1 MHLVTDAVGFLASL
15 ASFLVLVPQA
25 VRVRRDRHDPA
36 ALAAVSVPTQAMLLT
51 NSLLWAVYAL
61 LIGSLWVGAPVVV
74 NAPITATTI
83 VLALRARRTL
93 AACSVVAAS
102 AASAGAGFVASA
114 VAVAD
119 AGQEPRVV
127 LAAREL
133 VAAA

>member
-1 MHLVTDAVGFLASL
+1 MPLVTEAVGFLASL

-25 VRVRRDRHDPA
+25 VRVRRDRHDPV

-83 VLALRARRTL
+83 VLAVRARRTV
-93 AACSVVAAS
+93 AACSAVAGT
-102 AASAGAGFVASA
+102 AAMLAEAAGATAPAAG
-114 VAVAD
+114 